1 MRLLWR
7 ASNPLAWWWALLT
20 LVSSGNIALWFVLYH
35 QFHLR
40 PTGGLESASDIE
52 FMLLL
57 CAAYVFG
64 CAFRSFLP
72 RADVQRICL
81 FDTWLSSVLIGRSV
95 ATVAEIC
102 FAAQWA
108 IVLRQLAGIVGVDT
122 TLTIAEAIVPL
133 ILLAQCC
140 SWYGVLTTNYLA
152 NAIENSIWAV
162 AFLLVGI
169 GLSLLLPEYDGLL
182 RLTLVVAIVGIA
194 VYLAFLITIDVPM
207 YLTRWQNGLAD
218 GSKVLGPLEGL
229 RDASTRRVVTHD
241 FAQWKDEI
249 AWMSLYFTAAVWASL
264 ALCLIYSLGG
274 HLPRYRTEPAAEVL
288 SFVRRHH
295 ATTKANQVNPAC
307 RVTALVDAPHER
319 GTLCDRGRF
328 G

>member
-169 GLSLLLPEYDGLL
+169 ALSLLLPEYDGLL

-295 ATTKANQVNPAC
+295 ATNKANQVNPAC